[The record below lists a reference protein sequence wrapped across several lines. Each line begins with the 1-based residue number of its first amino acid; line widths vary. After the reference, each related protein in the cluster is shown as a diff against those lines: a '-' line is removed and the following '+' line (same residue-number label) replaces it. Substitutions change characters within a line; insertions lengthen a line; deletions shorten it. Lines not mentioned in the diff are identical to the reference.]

1 MAFPWATRGV
11 RKKGCAHGDEKFE
24 SMVIN
29 SLTDQLKSQT
39 DFGALTIPGDGKFK
53 SMVTNS
59 STDQLKSQ
67 ADFGALTM
75 LSNFELLQHKNS
87 LPETLPEAPYA
98 EMSYSYFALTTFR
111 STSNTPA
118 PKKFFNAV
126 ESFLEQTPLPGLR
139 LCTKQHWE
147 LHYEFFHRDK
157 KNEFIIKIFGDS
169 MTGRMQSCFLVEIH
183 HHSGKNHVPFQ
194 NLAESIRQRFHMDY
208 AFELPFLKNGEP
220 SNRFRKCAKTKTVKV
235 EWSPSELDIILAHIE
250 SPYADVRAPGWEVPT
265 SRWAWGLF

>member
-1 MAFPWATRGV
+1 MAFPWTTRGV

-194 NLAESIRQRFHMDY
+194 NLAESIRQRFHVRLFI
-208 AFELPFLKNGEP
+208 FEGLCSRLELQFVFFPF
-220 SNRFRKCAKTKTVKV
+220 AQ
-235 EWSPSELDIILAHIE
+235 
-250 SPYADVRAPGWEVPT
+250 
-265 SRWAWGLF
+265 